1 MEYQKIINLLD
12 NKPNQSSEF
21 RTKTQVNIMMVHR
34 ERVTPT
40 TNSQTEFKTTV
51 LNLCD
56 YSDAYMVIRET
67 ITLFRQGATATSI
80 QAHRNDQQ
88 VIFKDSATFT
98 NCITETDNT

>member
-1 MEYQKIINLLD
+1 
-12 NKPNQSSEF
+12 
-21 RTKTQVNIMMVHR
+21 MMVHR

-67 ITLFRQGATATSI
+67 ITLFR
-80 QAHRNDQQ
+80 
-88 VIFKDSATFT
+88 
-98 NCITETDNT
+98 